1 MNQQTTHPFV
11 IPSRSFSRR
20 GFLKSAGALAAAGTA
35 GLTTQAAIP
44 TNPQSDWWNGR
55 GRVNLQIEGF
65 LDTAYVLP
73 PFTNEEMAGIGE
85 LMTYLTTVQHFT
97 APAFKMRLIFPLNA
111 SKSTLGIRIFV
122 ADVPQSGTPSANSP
136 FPFSYSDVQ
145 VQDFEMGTFPTNPTG
160 TARGQSF
167 GLVGKV
173 VSNSVRSP
181 YGDLT
186 GGICAVSGGYRITN
200 AAGAATFNLVAV
212 TVAGSHSTT
221 LPTAEGWLR
230 VR

>member
-1 MNQQTTHPFV
+1 MKQQTHHLCVTA
-11 IPSRSFSRR
+11 SRR
-20 GFLKSAGALAAAGTA
+20 STRRSFLKSAGALAAAGTA

-44 TNPQSDWWNGR
+44 INPPGDWWNGR
-55 GRVNLQIEGF
+55 GRVNFQIEGF

-73 PFTNEEMAGIGE
+73 PFTSAELGGIGQ
-85 LMTYLTTVQHFT
+85 LMIYLTTQQGFT

-111 SKSTLGIRIFV
+111 SKTTLGIRIFV
-122 ADVPQSGTPSANSP
+122 ADVPQAGTPSANSP

-145 VQDFEMGTFPTNPTG
+145 VQDFQIGTFPTDPTG

-167 GLVGKV
+167 GLVGRV
-173 VSNSVRSP
+173 VSNAVRSP

-221 LPTAEGWLR
+221 LPTAEGWFKMR
-230 VR
+230 